1 MAIHGYDNAQ
11 DRFDFVSIDNG
22 GTAIDQLAGT
32 RDGDTITYAGEVEE
46 MGQKCPVRWV
56 MKIDGKDRYAV
67 EMFQTSAGG
76 TESKVRELEGKRAS

>member
-11 DRFDFVSIDNG
+11 DRFVFVSIDNG

-32 RDGDTITYAGEVEE
+32 RDGDAIHYAGEIEE
-46 MGQKCPVRWV
+46 MGQNSPERWV
-56 MKIDGKDRYAV
+56 MKIDGKRRYTV

-76 TESKVRELEGKRAS
+76 AEANVLELKGKRAS